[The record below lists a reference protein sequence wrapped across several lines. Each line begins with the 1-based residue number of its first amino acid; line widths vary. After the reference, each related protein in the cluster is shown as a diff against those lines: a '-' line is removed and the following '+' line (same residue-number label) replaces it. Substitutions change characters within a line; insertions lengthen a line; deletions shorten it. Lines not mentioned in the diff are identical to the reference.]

1 MCPVFLGTLIET
13 LHGPL
18 PVEDL
23 QARDRVRTLNGTY
36 EPIRWSG
43 ARRLTPAQLQA
54 NPKLRPILIRAD
66 TLGMGYPRQDL
77 RVSPQHR
84 VLVSSRIAMRMLGCK
99 EVLIPAHKLV
109 PLTGIEVLEDAP
121 EGVAYWH
128 ILFDDHQI
136 IWSNGTP
143 SESLF
148 TGPEALRAVS
158 CEGREEIQTLF
169 PKICKADFKPVSARH
184 IPEQGKRVK
193 KLIQRHQAN
202 NMPLYCPTLSTS

>member
-1 MCPVFLGTLIET
+1 
-13 LHGPL
+13 
-18 PVEDL
+18 
-23 QARDRVRTLNGTY
+23 
-36 EPIRWSG
+36 
-43 ARRLTPAQLQA
+43 
-54 NPKLRPILIRAD
+54 
-66 TLGMGYPRQDL
+66 
-77 RVSPQHR
+77 
-84 VLVSSRIAMRMLGCK
+84 MRMLGCK